1 MIEYILSHTNNLHP
15 VQKELIKFN
24 EDLGHIK
31 RLQIS
36 ILQGN
41 FLQFLIS
48 MKNIKSCL
56 ELGTFTGYSSLSMAL
71 SLPKNGKIH
80 TIDNDISKNKIAKS
94 FFVKAKVEKKIKTE
108 ISDGIIAID
117 KLIKKRKKFDLI
129 FIDADKENYIKYFDK
144 SLKLLNKNGLI
155 IIDNI
160 LWKGEVISDLA
171 KDKLTI
177 KIKNFSG
184 CGPRRYAKCRKV
196 INIKFCHKCKIKS
209 SRLRIYNSS
218 STHRDGPKRRSRICP
233 C

>member
-1 MIEYILSHTNNLHP
+1 MDKNINIDHKMIEYILSHTNNLHP

-41 FLQFLIS
+41 FLQFLIR

-80 TIDNDISKNKIAKS
+80 TIDNDISKNKIARS

-129 FIDADKENYIKYFDK
+129 FIDADKENY
-144 SLKLLNKNGLI
+144 LNYYESCLELIYKKGLI
-155 IIDNI
+155 VIDNV
-160 LWKGEVISDLA
+160 LWHGEVIDDT
-171 KDKLTI
+171 KNDKLTI
-177 KIKNFSG
+177 KIKNFNDHI
-184 CGPRRYAKCRKV
+184 KKTK
-196 INIKFCHKCKIKS
+196 INKYILPIG
-209 SRLRIYNSS
+209 
-218 STHRDGPKRRSRICP
+218 DGFFICWK
-233 C
+233 